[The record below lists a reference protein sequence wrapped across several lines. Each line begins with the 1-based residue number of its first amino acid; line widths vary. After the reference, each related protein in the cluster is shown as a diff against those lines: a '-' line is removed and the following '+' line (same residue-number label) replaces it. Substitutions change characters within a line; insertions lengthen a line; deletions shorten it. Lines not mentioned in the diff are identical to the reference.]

1 MSLPRQ
7 LEPEVMDS
15 VEEAIAYDQMDH
27 SGVNQLFV
35 DDWISAAGISPAI
48 LENLGDD
55 FFEVLDLGTGTAL
68 IPIELARRTED
79 YDSLRILAV
88 DAAVSMLDLARNN
101 IEVAGLMHRIALDR
115 VDAKSLEYEDDRFH
129 SAMSNSIIHHLPDP
143 ELSVAEAIR
152 VTRPGGLLFFRDL
165 MRPGSVEEVERLV
178 EMYAG
183 GESGHAQQMFG
194 DSLRAALELQEMQSI
209 VQNYGFEAESVQATS
224 DRHWTWIAR
233 KPG

>member
-1 MSLPRQ
+1 
-7 LEPEVMDS
+7 

-27 SGVNQLFV
+27 SAVNQLFV
-35 DDWISAAGISPAI
+35 DDWISATGISAASFES
-48 LENLGDD
+48 LEDD

-115 VDAKSLEYEDDRFH
+115 VDAKSLEYEDDRFQ
-129 SAMSNSIIHHLPDP
+129 SVISNSIIHHLPDP
-143 ELSVAEAIR
+143 ELSVVEAIR

-165 MRPGSVEEVERLV
+165 MRPGSAEEVDRLV
-178 EMYAG
+178 ETYAG
-183 GESGHAQQMFG
+183 EESEHARRMFG
-194 DSLRAALELQEMQSI
+194 DSLRAALELQEIQSI
-209 VQNYGFEAESVQATS
+209 VQNHGFAS
-224 DRHWTWIAR
+224 D
-233 KPG
+233 